1 MRKALALV
9 VLSATIAL
17 ALVAVLAGPPPS
29 VSPRL
34 VALIVVDQF
43 LYYRLTALDGL
54 FRDGLRTLLDE
65 GASFTSVKFRH
76 GITLTAPGHASIST
90 GLHSSHTGIT
100 ANNVYHPGLKKRV
113 VSIFDPKEKAV
124 GGPGSTTSP
133 RRLLADTIGDH
144 LKRKHP
150 NARAVSLAMKD
161 RSAIL
166 LAGRD
171 ADAAYWFSTDCGC
184 WVTSSYYARELPAW
198 LHRFNRTRPA
208 DRFASQPWQRL
219 LPDADVYRQHAREDG
234 FPGENFGEANTF
246 PHNWT
251 GHPPDK
257 TFYTQLMDSGFCD
270 EVVLDGVLAAI
281 DGHEL
286 GADSTP
292 DLLTV
297 SFAGLDRVGH
307 PYGPLSQEA
316 LDAALRLDRVLGRL
330 FRAIDGKVG
339 LAQTVIGLTADHG
352 ALPLVE
358 YLQAQGTA
366 AKRSSPSRPSQTPSR
381 TRSESDSR
389 KSATSSP
396 TSIRPTSSS
405 TWKSSK
411 SAASRGPRRKRW
423 AVKRCSPPASSKRST
438 PTPTCAT
445 APKPTTLFGNSIATR
460 STNYAAS
467 TSSCASRRT
476 ITSTARKAAPA
487 TARRTTMIA
496 TSRCSCW
503 GRASRP
509 DDTIGRRDPKTSRQ
523 RWERSSASRCPPNLT
538 AAYCKKPCNSVP
550 PYA

>member
-1 MRKALALV
+1 
-9 VLSATIAL
+9 
-17 ALVAVLAGPPPS
+17 
-29 VSPRL
+29 
-34 VALIVVDQF
+34 
-43 LYYRLTALDGL
+43 
-54 FRDGLRTLLDE
+54 
-65 GASFTSVKFRH
+65 
-76 GITLTAPGHASIST
+76 
-90 GLHSSHTGIT
+90 
-100 ANNVYHPGLKKRV
+100 
-113 VSIFDPKEKAV
+113 
-124 GGPGSTTSP
+124 
-133 RRLLADTIGDH
+133 
-144 LKRKHP
+144 
-150 NARAVSLAMKD
+150 MKD

-234 FPGENFGEANTF
+234 FPAENFGEANTF

-358 YLQAQGTA
+358 YLHAQGTA
-366 AKRSSPSRPSQTPSR
+366 ANRF
-381 TRSESDSR
+381 
-389 KSATSSP
+389 
-396 TSIRPTSSS
+396 
-405 TWKSSK
+405 
-411 SAASRGPRRKRW
+411 
-423 AVKRCSPPASSKRST
+423 
-438 PTPTCAT
+438 
-445 APKPTTLFGNSIATR
+445 PKPTLPDAVAHAVRKRFPKVGNVVAYFDPPHIFFDLEEFEKRGVSRAEAEALGREALLATGFVEKVYTHADLRDGPQADDPFWQLYRNSFHELRSQHLIVRLKKNHYVNRSQGSTGHGSPYDYDRHVPLLLIGPGIKAGRYDRPAGPEDLAPTLGTLIGLEMPTE
-460 STNYAAS
+460 
-467 TSSCASRRT
+467 
-476 ITSTARKAAPA
+476 PD
-487 TARRTTMIA
+487 
-496 TSRCSCW
+496 
-503 GRASRP
+503 GRLLQEAL
-509 DDTIGRRDPKTSRQ
+509 Q
-523 RWERSSASRCPPNLT
+523 
-538 AAYCKKPCNSVP
+538 
-550 PYA
+550 